1 MPPNHPD
8 CYGQMLPD
16 LSCLEYNQPI
26 KGKAFIVEAR
36 SKGIGVS
43 EYRITVDKDGW
54 EACLA
59 CPEYRSCYDLSMVK
73 LVLYRAL
80 LDTV

>member
-1 MPPNHPD
+1 
-8 CYGQMLPD
+8 MLPD
-16 LSCLEYNQPI
+16 LSRLEYNQPL
-26 KGKAFIVEAR
+26 KGKAFTVEAR

-43 EYRITVDKDGW
+43 ELRVTVDKDGW